1 MGSVRKK
8 SVHPKTG
15 CGVDCAVVYAGANTT
30 HIPIATGTT
39 LLAPSG
45 YPIAR
50 AGQVYDAPP
59 MLSFAFRPKLFD
71 SLKGYNRDKL
81 TRDVAAGLTV
91 GVVALPLAMAFAI
104 ASGLKPE
111 AGLFTAIIAG
121 FLISLL
127 GGSQVQIGGPAGAFI
142 VIVYGIVE
150 RYGVPNLIIA
160 TAMSGVILFLMGLF
174 RLGVLVRFIPVAVVI
189 GFTNGIAV
197 LIALSQVK
205 DFFGLQ
211 LAQVPADL
219 IDMTI
224 ALWGAASSTN
234 PMAVLVASLS
244 LALIL
249 VWERAR
255 IGWAA
260 RGGWPARLAVLPG
273 TIVAL
278 VLAAV
283 AVFAFKLPVETIQ
296 SRFGGIPASLPAFA
310 LPAFDW
316 STVRFLL
323 IPAVTLAL
331 LGSIESLLCARVAD
345 TLTRDRHDPN
355 QELMAQGV
363 ANFISPFMGGMPATG
378 TIARTVTNIKSG
390 AVTPVS
396 GLVHAATLLTIVLV
410 AAPLAGTIPLA
421 CLSAILMYVAW
432 NMGQWKEFA
441 HLRNYRMPYRVTLLA
456 VFTLTVVLDLT
467 VAVEVGLV
475 VACITFIYRISSL
488 SRCEQLEADQ
498 HDELARAGDGVQAFR
513 LYGALFFGAV
523 KLVEDIAVRLP
534 RQAVVLDMKNLIY
547 IDSSGVDALLDLSR
561 RCDDAK
567 VRLIVCGLAHQPQQ
581 MALRSGW
588 MAMIHPEDRYPD
600 LATALASVDP
610 VPQAG

>member
-1 MGSVRKK
+1 MRS
-8 SVHPKTG
+8 P
-15 CGVDCAVVYAGANTT
+15 
-30 HIPIATGTT
+30 
-39 LLAPSG
+39 
-45 YPIAR
+45 
-50 AGQVYDAPP
+50 
-59 MLSFAFRPKLFD
+59 FAFRPKLVD
-71 SLKGYNRDKL
+71 TLPGYRRDEF

-127 GGSQVQIGGPAGAFI
+127 GGSRVQIGGPAGAFI

-150 RYGVPNLIIA
+150 RYGVANLIIA
-160 TAMSGVILFLMGLF
+160 TAMSGVMLFLLGLF

-197 LIALSQVK
+197 LVALSQIK

-211 LAQVPADL
+211 VDKVPADL
-219 IDMTI
+219 FGMVQT
-224 ALWGAASSTN
+224 LWGAASTVN
-234 PMAVLVASLS
+234 PLAVLVATLS

-249 VWERAR
+249 LWERAR
-255 IGWAA
+255 IRWAQ
-260 RGGWPARLAVLPG
+260 GPVWLARLAVLPG

-278 VLAAV
+278 VLAALT
-283 AVFAFKLPVETIQ
+283 VFLFQLPVETID

-323 IPAVTLAL
+323 VPASTLAL
-331 LGSIESLLCARVAD
+331 LGAIESLLCARVAD
-345 TLTRDRHDPN
+345 NLTRDRHDPN

-363 ANFISPFMGGMPATG
+363 ANFVTPFLGGMPATG

-390 AVTPVS
+390 GRTPVS
-396 GLVHAATLLTIVLV
+396 GMVHALTLLAIVLV

-421 CLSAILMYVAW
+421 CLAAILLYVAW

-441 HLRNYRMPYRVTLLA
+441 QLRNYRLPYRVTLLA

-488 SRCEQLEADQ
+488 SRGERLSGEQ
-498 HDELARAGDGVQAFR
+498 HGELVRAGDGVQAFR
-513 LYGALFFGAV
+513 LYGALFFGAI
-523 KLVEDIAVRLP
+523 KLVEDIALHLP
-534 RQAVVLDMKNLIY
+534 RQAVVLDLKNLIY
-547 IDSSGVDALLDLSR
+547 IDSTGADALLDLSR
-561 RCDDAK
+561 RCSDAQ
-567 VRLIVCGLAHQPQQ
+567 VRLVVCGLAHQPREIAQ
-581 MALRSGW
+581 RSGW
-588 MAMIHPEDRYPD
+588 LAMIPDGDLYPD
-600 LATALASVDP
+600 LAGALASIDP
-610 VPQAG
+610 ASAESI